1 MKIEAQA
8 IFKRRFLG
16 AVDLALSRIP
26 TVNFNGNRSAVATVG
41 AGLTTSNGTNCIAC
55 DRPMSSTMTG
65 GVGTP
70 DDNRVGLTA
79 AYARHTGALP
89 QAPGHLKPI
98 TKDIPLS
105 ETAEADIKKRL
116 CTEPDETILTVARP
130 ASAGVRRGSIK
141 VDLNSHTDVRSGE
154 VSPVPTAE
162 EAALD
167 SPNNFMKLPSGYYD
181 EFMTDDISTP
191 ALSRSTSMNNRKS
204 GKKVQR
210 PATAGASR
218 SRNQPQGEDAA
229 YVMRGGYKMP
239 VTFESETISQALV
252 DRFQKDVSISGVHKY
267 GVDPRNKMAVS
278 KSNDVFRMVQYA
290 GSRKQGSARGSDS
303 PPPMEK
309 RRLVPTGIVNIAP

>member
-16 AVDLALSRIP
+16 AVELALSRIP
-26 TVNFNGNRSAVATVG
+26 TVNFNGNRSAVATTTIG
-41 AGLTTSNGTNCIAC
+41 AGLAMTNGANCIAC
-55 DRPMSSTMTG
+55 DRPMTGNAGG
-65 GVGTP
+65 GVGSP
-70 DDNRVGLTA
+70 EDNRIGLTA
-79 AYARHTGALP
+79 AYARHTGIVPL
-89 QAPGHLKPI
+89 APGHLKPI

-105 ETAEADIKKRL
+105 ETAEIDIKKKL
-116 CTEPDETILTVARP
+116 CTEPDEAILTVARP

-141 VDLNSHTDVRSGE
+141 VDLNTHSNMDSGE
-154 VSPVPTAE
+154 VSPVPTGAE
-162 EAALD
+162 NALD
-167 SPNNFMKLPSGYYD
+167 SPNNLVNLPSGYYD

-191 ALSRSTSMNNRKS
+191 ALSRSTSMANRKG

-218 SRNQPQGEDAA
+218 IRNQPPGEDGA

-267 GVDPRNKMAVS
+267 GVDPRNKIATS
-278 KSNDVFRMVQYA
+278 KSNDNFRMVQYT
-290 GSRKQGSARGSDS
+290 GSRKQGSTRGSNS

-309 RRLVPTGIVNIAP
+309 RRLVPAGLLFT